1 VRSVTFT
8 LPAVAVVM
16 LAVLLVRPDCGPAG
30 CRAKREPVSKLLSPV
45 PPESLAI
52 QERWRVKRDL
62 ARRVIAERIPLLES
76 AALFR
81 RANGEDGLQ
90 NLAAIHPG
98 ESLHKLIC
106 RQVIDYVDTRE
117 REMEQEGH
125 TWTGPRVSECLRR
138 EFDLRAA
145 AGEFSPAAEHAP

>member
-8 LPAVAVVM
+8 LPAVAVLM
-16 LAVLLVRPDCGPAG
+16 IAVLLVRPDCGPAG
-30 CRAKREPVSKLLSPV
+30 CRAKREPVSSLLSPI

-62 ARRVIAERIPLLES
+62 ARRVIAERIPLLEA

-90 NLAAIHPG
+90 NLALTYPG
-98 ESLHKLIC
+98 ESLHRLIC
-106 RQVIDYVDTRE
+106 RQVLDYVETLE

-138 EFDLRAA
+138 EFSRRTA
-145 AGEFSPAAEHAP
+145 AGEFSLATE